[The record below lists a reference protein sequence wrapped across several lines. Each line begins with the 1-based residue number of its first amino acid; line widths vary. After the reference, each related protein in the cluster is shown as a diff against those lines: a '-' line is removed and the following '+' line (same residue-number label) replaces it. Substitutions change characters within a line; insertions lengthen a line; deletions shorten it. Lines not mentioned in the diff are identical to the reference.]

1 MGSYGVVTRK
11 EDLALPRLVAVYFHP
26 NFQTKVAD
34 ELGLVGQEL
43 GLDLTFAQ
51 NGMLLNV

>member
-1 MGSYGVVTRK
+1 MREQLLLAIR
-11 EDLALPRLVAVYFHP
+11 EDLAPPRLVPVHFHP

-34 ELGLVGQEL
+34 ELGIVAQEL

>member
-1 MGSYGVVTRK
+1 M
-11 EDLALPRLVAVYFHP
+11 EPPRLAGIHFHP

>member
-1 MGSYGVVTRK
+1 M
-11 EDLALPRLVAVYFHP
+11 EPPRLAGIHFHP

-34 ELGLVGQEL
+34 ELGLVAQEL